1 MSMYSLGLRGSA
13 MLALVALT
21 TCTIP
26 SDEGGSSAPPP
37 STAQPPLTA
46 LRIGSP
52 TATVVAMAAGD
63 IAGCTS
69 GYRDEAT
76 AALIQKEPGALVFAV
91 GDIAYPDGT
100 VAEFGCYNASW
111 GAFKSRTYPTP
122 GNHEY
127 HQPGAKPYWDYF
139 NGVGVDSG
147 RAGHRARGSYA
158 LDYGAWRVI
167 VVNSQLNVP
176 AQLTWLKAELA
187 ANPRQCTLAFWH
199 RPFYSSGN
207 GSDLSPSLKTLW
219 DALLAAKAEIILGG
233 SHHHYERFA
242 RQNSSGGAT
251 ATGIRQFV
259 VGTGGAGL
267 GGAIPQKVNSEKLI
281 VHTHGVLRLTL
292 APGKYSYQF
301 QRIDGAILDSGET
314 PCVGTQP
321 PSATKIV
328 LEVTGRE
335 DATTQYMT
343 LDWTG
348 ASGPNVDVF
357 RNGALL
363 GTTPND
369 GHYTNSRASQGSVT
383 YVYKV
388 CETGTAVCSN
398 EATVV
403 FGGGGTQNKP
413 PAANF
418 SPSCDERDCSFTDLS
433 TDSDGSVTGWSWAF
447 GDGTSSTTRHPTHTY
462 AADGSY
468 EVTLVAKDDDGATNT
483 AKKTVVVAPNSPPA
497 ANFTVSCDGFTCT
510 FTDTSTDSDGSVTAW
525 SWTFGDGASATTRNP
540 THTYEAEGSHE
551 VTLVATDDDGATG
564 SVTQTVAVT
573 PAPPN
578 TPPIAD
584 FSVSC
589 TGLSCTF
596 TDRSSDSDGSV
607 TTWSWSFG
615 DGGTSTGRNP
625 THTYAAAGT
634 YDVTLSVTDDDGGRG
649 SVSKPVSPSDPPP
662 PGIVLTLSGRADPT
676 THYMTLD
683 WTGAQGTSVDVY
695 RNGAFRIATPNDGH
709 YVNSRPFQGSA
720 TYTYKVCNTG
730 TTVCSNEATVTVTN

>member
-1 MSMYSLGLRGSA
+1 MDMSSLVLRRSGLI
-13 MLALVALT
+13 ALVALT
-21 TCTIP
+21 TCTMP
-26 SDEGGSSAPPP
+26 SEEER
-37 STAQPPLTA
+37 STVRPPLST
-46 LRIGSP
+46 LSIGSP

-69 GYRDEAT
+69 GYKDEAT

-111 GAFKSRTYPTP
+111 GPFKSRTYPTP

-127 HQPGAKPYWDYF
+127 HQAGAKPYFDYF

-158 LDYGAWRVI
+158 FDYGAWRVI
-167 VVNSQLNVP
+167 VLNSQLNVSE
-176 AQLTWLKAELA
+176 QLTWLKAELA

-207 GSDLSPSLKTLW
+207 GSTLSPSLQKLW

-259 VGTGGAGL
+259 VGTGGAGV

-314 PCVGTQP
+314 PCVGAP
-321 PSATKIV
+321 ASSRKIF

-348 ASGPNVDVF
+348 ASGSSVDVF
-357 RNGALL
+357 RDGARI
-363 GTTPND
+363 GSTAND

-388 CETGTAVCSN
+388 CEAGTTVCSN

-403 FGGGGTQNKP
+403 FGEDTTENKP
-413 PAANF
+413 PVANF
-418 SPSCDERDCSFTDLS
+418 SFSCDGRECSFTDSS
-433 TDSDGSVTGWSWAF
+433 TDSDGSVTTWSWAF
-447 GDGTSSTTRHPTHTY
+447 GEGTSSTTRSPTHTY
-462 AADGSY
+462 AADGTY
-468 EVTLVAKDDDGATNT
+468 EVTLVAKDDDGATGT
-483 AKKTVVVAPNSPPA
+483 AKKTVIAPPPSNSPPTA
-497 ANFTVSCDGFTCT
+497 KFGVSCAGLTCT
-510 FTDTSTDSDGSVTAW
+510 FPDSSTDSDGSVTAW
-525 SWTFGDGASATTRNP
+525 SWTFGDGATSTTP
-540 THTYEAEGSHE
+540 SPSHAYAAGGSYEVA
-551 VTLVATDDDGATG
+551 LIATDDDGATG
-564 SVTQTVAVT
+564 SATRSVLVT
-573 PAPPN
+573 PAPANIPPN
-578 TPPIAD
+578 AD

-589 TGLSCTF
+589 TGLSCAF
-596 TDRSSDSDGSV
+596 TDGSTDSDGSV
-607 TTWSWSFG
+607 TIWSWSFG
-615 DGGTSTGRNP
+615 DGGTSTTQNP
-625 THTYAAAGT
+625 THSYPTAGSYT
-634 YDVTLSVTDDDGGRG
+634 VTLNVTDDDGGTG
-649 SVSKPVSPSDPPP
+649 SVSKQVSPSGGTQ
-662 PGIVLTLSGRADPT
+662 PGIVLTVSGRADAT

-683 WTGAQGTSVDVY
+683 WTGAQTTSVDVY
-695 RNGAFRIATPNDGH
+695 RNGAFRTTTLNDGH

-720 TYTYKVCNTG
+720 TYTYKICDAA
-730 TTVCSNEATVTVTN
+730 TTVCSNEATVTVSN